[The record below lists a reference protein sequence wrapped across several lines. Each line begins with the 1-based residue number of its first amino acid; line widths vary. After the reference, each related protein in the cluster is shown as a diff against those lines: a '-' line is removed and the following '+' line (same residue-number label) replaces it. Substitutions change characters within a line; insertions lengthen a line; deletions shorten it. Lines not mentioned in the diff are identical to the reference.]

1 MTVPTTAPRFTCPA
15 GTFLGRPDDGVVRAT
30 GIRYARAERW
40 APPVPEPPAD
50 GPVDATAW
58 APACPQPHDDGAD
71 VLIGPGVLGEL
82 PFDEHCQR
90 LSVTVPA
97 DAAPGDRLPVMVEI
111 HGGAYVFGAGDAP
124 LNDPAALVREQR
136 VVAVT
141 VTYRLGLFGYL
152 GSRGGRPANLGLL
165 DQIEA
170 LRWVRRN
177 IAGFGGD
184 PDAVTLFGSSAGGD
198 AIAHL
203 MIADGAE
210 GLFRRGILQSPPLG
224 IARGRSAMATA
235 MARATAGLS
244 ADTPVEEVVALQDRV
259 ARAARRHGVF
269 TGGMPFGTQYGFPPL
284 PAEDEAEEAWSRAA
298 PGVDVLVGRT
308 DREGAM
314 FVPTPVANALDR
326 VPGIGGR
333 LREALVG
340 TITRRVYDT
349 AVDAFVRRHA
359 EAGGRAHR
367 YLLRYGHPDNPL
379 ADSHCTD
386 LPLLFPDRAL
396 WGSAPLLHGVPW
408 ADVERHGRALRRLW
422 ADFARTGEASSVPGL
437 ITVTRPVLADRP
449 PTAAPARAER

>member
-1 MTVPTTAPRFTCPA
+1 MTVPRTAPRFTCPT
-15 GTFLGRPDDGVVRAT
+15 GTFLGRHDDGVVRAT

-50 GPVDATAW
+50 GPVAATEW
-58 APACPQPHDDGAD
+58 APACPQPHDAGAD
-71 VLIGPGVLGEL
+71 ILIGPGVLGEL

-90 LSVTVPA
+90 LSVTAPA
-97 DAAPGDRLPVMVEI
+97 DAAPGDRLPVMVQI
-111 HGGAYVFGAGDAP
+111 HGGAYVYGAGDAP
-124 LNDPAALVREQR
+124 LNDPATLVREQR

-152 GSRGGRPANLGLL
+152 GSTGGRPANLGLL

-177 IAGFGGD
+177 IDAFGGD

-203 MIADGAE
+203 LIADGAA
-210 GLFRRGILQSPPLG
+210 GLFRRAVLQSPPLG
-224 IARGRSAMATA
+224 IARGRAAMAVA
-235 MARATAGLS
+235 MARATATLS
-244 ADTPVEEVVALQDRV
+244 ADTPVEEIVAAQARV
-259 ARAARRHGVF
+259 QRSARRHGLF
-269 TGGMPFGTQYGFPPL
+269 TAGMPFGTQYGFFPL
-284 PAEDEAEEAWSRAA
+284 PGEEEADRAWTRAA
-298 PGVDVLVGRT
+298 PAVDVLVGRT

-314 FVPTPVANALDR
+314 FVPPPLGAALDR
-326 VPGIGGR
+326 VPLVGAR

-340 TITRRVYDT
+340 TITRRVYDA

-359 EAGGRAHR
+359 EAGGHAYR
-367 YLLRYGHPDNPL
+367 YLLRYGHPGNPL
-379 ADSHCTD
+379 ADSHGTD

-408 ADVERHGRALRRLW
+408 EEVERHGRALRRLW
-422 ADFARTGEASSVPGL
+422 AGFARTGEAASVPGL
-437 ITVTRPVLADRP
+437 VTVTRPVLP
-449 PTAAPARAER
+449 G